1 MIFDMSGYD
10 STLKSLLEFLSLN
23 EEDVENIFNF
33 VYLESTDVEDFLESF
48 EIKDEHLFDKDV
60 ELVSLHSTTSI
71 DKCKSI
77 KELGIINLQEAVSE
91 KTPLMNFLSAK
102 EIHINVK
109 EKYILYKGNKIE
121 IFEKT
126 NGFSLT
132 DKEEYRNRVI
142 HKIYGDFHINGF
154 LCHSNVVSYGG
165 YTRDRP
171 EILFD
176 LAQFLSDPTIES
188 DWVKNKDKEHFIIK
202 FKQPLNNYK
211 YWTFEVEYE
220 DNYYGITKD
229 NLDYL
234 PNEVIEV
241 KVKRWL
247 IQKSLYILRYGVY
260 ELFSYVHPKVKIEP
274 KDIIEIMSEKEYIDR
289 YKIEGNS

>member
-1 MIFDMSGYD
+1 MSGYD
-10 STLKSLLEFLSLN
+10 STLKSLLEFLSFN
-23 EEDVENIFNF
+23 EEDVENIFDF
-33 VYLESTDVEDFLESF
+33 VYLESTDAEDFLESF

-77 KELGIINLQEAVSE
+77 KELGIINLQDAVSR
-91 KTPLMNFLSAK
+91 KTPLMNFLSEK

-132 DKEEYRNRVI
+132 DKEKFRNRVI
-142 HKIYGDFHINGF
+142 HKIYGDFQINGF

-229 NLDYL
+229 NLNYL

-260 ELFSYVHPKVKIEP
+260 ELFSYVHPKVNIEP